1 MGFVD
6 NMMQAKSTKVVS
18 SSGSSA
24 SRGGGSGHDDGDG
37 GGGGRGKFKP
47 PRVWCVRHY
56 PPNCGPYSRS
66 RPDGLAA
73 VSSLSNGDDDSGF
86 GLSATNVESLD
97 LEPDSNLG
105 VSSSS
110 VINSVRL
117 ESCTSVVP
125 DDCCDFIGHPVAKI
139 ESCDLRVSENLDET
153 DILGELY
160 TVKSKLKS
168 PAVSPD
174 HTNGCLADMPESVG
188 TSLSESW
195 NAAAVNEQEVS
206 NREIIGSLPD
216 SSKAD
221 VTGPLKETSMHKY
234 PPRRKVS
241 AVRHFPPNCGRN
253 AKPPSKQ
260 EQEKLGAVEEVK
272 DVSMDGGAHRGRSE
286 SNVPE
291 QKHVKVH
298 VKYSSEKATKSGD
311 EVEICSGNVARVDQE
326 CGPDR
331 GIRSHY
337 QIGEKSNVVHK
348 SDNKGELKGLLQPE
362 SVVCKA
368 KVAAERHSKKLT
380 VSEEFDGLNVAS
392 ERAVV
397 VGLMASTANSLIKVD
412 NLLSD
417 GSERNNN
424 TKKQATTQE
433 QRKSV
438 TSVKVNPSSKPTRHE
453 FSRGDDEL
461 DDTKENEKCVG
472 SQLVRRKTNLS
483 VNLTPFGTTTS
494 KGSNSARKKVR
505 EVLRLFHIICRKLV
519 HEAEINPSQ
528 RKNLKRV
535 DCIAAKELKNR
546 GMCLNEGQRIIGA
559 FPGVEVGDEFLYRME
574 LNIIGFHRQTQ
585 AGIDCMQQG
594 QDLLAVSIVASGGYE
609 DNLDSSDILDYT
621 GHGGKTKDK
630 EAEDQK
636 LEKGNL
642 ALKNSIK
649 AKNPVRVIRAEM
661 KMSKVYVYDG
671 LYTVEKYW
679 QEPGP
684 HGKLVFKFR
693 MVRVP
698 GQPELAWKQVK
709 KSKKSK
715 VREDLCVGDISQGK
729 ELIPICAVN
738 TIDDEKPPAFKYIT
752 RMIYPKN
759 LTPPSGCNCRNGCT
773 ESGSCSCVAKND
785 DHIPYN
791 HNGAIVE
798 AKDLVYEC
806 GPSCKCPP
814 SCFNRASQ
822 HGIKFQLEIFK
833 THSRGW
839 GVRSLNSISSG
850 SFICEYVGELLE
862 DNEAE
867 RRTNDEYLFDIGGHS
882 DEEDAQD
889 SNFTIDAAEFGN
901 VGRFINHSCSPNLY
915 AQNVLYDHGNRKIPH
930 IMFFAAENIPPL
942 RELTYHYNYQ
952 IDQVCDSHGNIKRK
966 NCYCGSA
973 ECTGR
978 MY

>member
-6 NMMQAKSTKVVS
+6 NMMQAKSTNVVS

-24 SRGGGSGHDDGDG
+24 SRGCVGGRGDG
-37 GGGGRGKFKP
+37 GGAKFKA
-47 PRVWCVRHY
+47 PRVWCVRRY
-56 PPNCGPYSRS
+56 PPNCGPRS
-66 RPDGLAA
+66 LPRPGGLAG
-73 VSSLSNGDDDSGF
+73 VSNVGNGDNDPG
-86 GLSATNVESLD
+86 GLSANKIESPD
-97 LEPDSNLG
+97 LGPDDNLG
-105 VSSSS
+105 LSSSG
-110 VINSVRL
+110 VINPLLLERCSNDVR
-117 ESCTSVVP
+117 
-125 DDCCDFIGHPVAKI
+125 DDFAGHPAAKI
-139 ESCDLRVSENLDET
+139 ESRDLRMSENLGGT
-153 DILGELY
+153 DITGKMHD
-160 TVKSKLKS
+160 VKSKLES
-168 PAVSPD
+168 PTVSPD
-174 HTNGCLADMPESVG
+174 HMNGRLADMPESVG
-188 TSLSESW
+188 TSLSESR
-195 NAAAVNEQEVS
+195 NVAAMSGPVEALKDDV
-206 NREIIGSLPD
+206 IGSPQD
-216 SSKAD
+216 SSNEDVSGSFKAS
-221 VTGPLKETSMHKY
+221 TTHKY
-234 PPRRKVS
+234 PPRRKFS
-241 AVRHFPPNCGRN
+241 AVRRFPPNCGRN
-253 AKPPSKQ
+253 VKPPTKQ
-260 EQEKLGAVEEVK
+260 ELEKVVAPEEVK
-272 DVSMDGGAHRGRSE
+272 DVSMDGGAHKGRSE
-286 SNVPE
+286 SNVLE
-291 QKHVKVH
+291 QKPVKIRLK
-298 VKYSSEKATKSGD
+298 VKYSTEKATKSGD
-311 EVEICSGNVARVDQE
+311 DVGQE
-326 CGPDR
+326 CGLDR
-331 GIRSHY
+331 GIRSPY
-337 QIGEKSNVVHK
+337 QIGERSKVVHM
-348 SDNKGELKGLLQPE
+348 SDNKGELKGHLQ
-362 SVVCKA
+362 K
-368 KVAAERHSKKLT
+368 
-380 VSEEFDGLNVAS
+380 VAS
-392 ERAVV
+392 ERHSTKLTVPKEFDDLKVAPKRAAVF
-397 VGLMASTANSLIKVD
+397 GHMASTGHSSTKGN

-417 GSERNNN
+417 GSQRSSSN
-424 TKKQATTQE
+424 KKQVTAQE
-433 QRKSV
+433 QRKPI
-438 TSVKVNPSSKPTRHE
+438 TSSKVKPSCKPIRHE
-453 FSRGDDEL
+453 FSRADDKL
-461 DDTKENEKCVG
+461 DDTEDNEKCVG
-472 SQLVRRKTNLS
+472 SQLVRRRTNLS
-483 VNLTPFGTTTS
+483 VNLTPFGTTTA
-494 KGSNSARKKVR
+494 KGTNSARKKVR

-519 HEAEINPSQ
+519 HEAETNPNK
-528 RKNLKRV
+528 RKILKRV
-535 DCIAAKELKNR
+535 DCLAAKELKSR
-546 GMCLNEGQRIIGA
+546 GMCLNEGRRIIGA
-559 FPGVEVGDEFLYRME
+559 FPGVEVGDEFLYRFE
-574 LNIIGFHRQTQ
+574 LNIIGFHRHTQ

-609 DNLDSSDILDYT
+609 DNLDSSDVLDYT
-621 GHGGKTKDK
+621 GQGGNSRDK

-661 KMSKVYVYDG
+661 KLSKVYVYDG

-715 VREDLCVGDISQGK
+715 VREGLCVGDISQGK

-738 TIDDEKPPAFKYIT
+738 TIDNEKPPTFKYIT
-752 RMIYPKN
+752 QMIYPKS
-759 LTPPSGCNCRNGCT
+759 LTRPGGCNCRNGCT
-773 ESGSCSCVAKND
+773 ESGSCACVAKND
-785 DHIPYN
+785 EHIPYN

-814 SCFNRASQ
+814 SCYNRVSQ

-867 RRTNDEYLFDIGGHS
+867 QRTNDEYLFDIGGHG
-882 DEEDAQD
+882 DEEDVQD

-915 AQNVLYDHGNRKIPH
+915 AQNVLYDHGNRKFPH
-930 IMFFAAENIPPL
+930 IMLFAAENIPPL

-952 IDQVCDSHGNIKRK
+952 IDQVYDSYGNIKRK